1 MLSRASSSPIDI
13 FDKAAGD
20 GGTLA
25 SLLLLTH
32 LQTLEHPLSLLDIS
46 FRTLVGSVVL

>member
-1 MLSRASSSPIDI
+1 MLSGASSNSIDI

-25 SLLLLTH
+25 SLLLLAH
-32 LQTLEHPLSLLDIS
+32 LQTFEHPFGLLDIL
-46 FRTLVGSVVL
+46 FGAVVGRVVL